1 VKNLNENKNELIP
14 VLDDDKEKFIQPA
27 IGLFNNIFY
36 YGFFIP
42 CRERNN
48 GKKVDTFCLVTDN
61 KGIIPVN
68 NGKIEKLNAMLS
80 SNPSKIND
88 SRWSFR
94 SIKEYLDGA
103 PTPNPMEVF
112 LKIRNIYE
120 YYIDFSDNEAYD
132 FFSLWSIGTYI
143 YTIFQSYPYVYLHG
157 MKAVGKS
164 KCIALTNCIVFN
176 AIFSGNMTT
185 PTIFRLIED
194 HGCTLLID
202 ETEKLSSR
210 ERQEDFRNILLNGY
224 KFGAR
229 AYRTEEKNNS
239 GSYKV
244 KGFDLYS
251 PKMLANISGLD
262 DVLEGRC
269 IRFILKKTHNKEICN
284 RDIKTDSLLWGE
296 IRDDLYV
303 IALTQW
309 KEIKKI
315 YDELKN
321 DSDIVDRDWELW
333 KPIFAIAKFIGSDLF
348 ERMKLLAKVKSTEA
362 HNENV
367 SDTLEYLLVRALL
380 KIVEKDDF
388 YKIKL
393 IRSKM
398 TESYDEEQDCLT
410 HRWIGAALKRLGFIE
425 KRRIGDGTEVR
436 LTVKAVTDM
445 GERLGVLEVD
455 SPCTQS
461 SQNTLGVESEC
472 SEGNEENCNGAL
484 I

>member
-1 VKNLNENKNELIP
+1 
-14 VLDDDKEKFIQPA
+14 
-27 IGLFNNIFY
+27 
-36 YGFFIP
+36 
-42 CRERNN
+42 
-48 GKKVDTFCLVTDN
+48 
-61 KGIIPVN
+61 
-68 NGKIEKLNAMLS
+68 
-80 SNPSKIND
+80 
-88 SRWSFR
+88 
-94 SIKEYLDGA
+94 
-103 PTPNPMEVF
+103 
-112 LKIRNIYE
+112 
-120 YYIDFSDNEAYD
+120 
-132 FFSLWSIGTYI
+132 
-143 YTIFQSYPYVYLHG
+143 
-157 MKAVGKS
+157 
-164 KCIALTNCIVFN
+164 
-176 AIFSGNMTT
+176 
-185 PTIFRLIED
+185 
-194 HGCTLLID
+194 
-202 ETEKLSSR
+202 
-210 ERQEDFRNILLNGY
+210 
-224 KFGAR
+224 
-229 AYRTEEKNNS
+229 
-239 GSYKV
+239 
-244 KGFDLYS
+244 
-251 PKMLANISGLD
+251 MLANISGLD